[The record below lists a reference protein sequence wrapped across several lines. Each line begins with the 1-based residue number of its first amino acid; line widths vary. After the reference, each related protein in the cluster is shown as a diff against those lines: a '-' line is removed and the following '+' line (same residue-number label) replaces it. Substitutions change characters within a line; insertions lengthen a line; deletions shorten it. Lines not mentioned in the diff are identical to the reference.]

1 MKWKTVLILG
11 LLAFSGGCV
20 PVVSKTLLKEA
31 QTIPFRELSSEP
43 EEYKG
48 KTVILG
54 GIILDVKVEKEKTIL
69 EVLQVP
75 ASPYERP
82 KDMEKSEGRFIVEY
96 PSFLDPAIYTKGK
109 AITVGGVVKGKEVG
123 KIGERELVYPLIEG
137 KEIYLWPVEEK
148 EMRCVFEGWPSVLM
162 PFPRCWC
169 P

>member
-1 MKWKTVLILG
+1 MKWKTIFLLG
-11 LLAFSGGCV
+11 LLSTAWSCV
-20 PVVSKTLLKEA
+20 AVVSKTLLKEA
-31 QTIPFRELSSEP
+31 QMIPFRELSSEP
-43 EEYKG
+43 EKFRG

-54 GIILDVKVEKEKTIL
+54 GIILDLKVEKEKTIL

-75 ASPYERP
+75 ASAYERP

-96 PSFLDPAIYTKGK
+96 PSFLDPEVYKKGK
-109 AITVGGVVKGKEVG
+109 AITVGGVIKEKEIG

-137 KEIYLWPVEEK
+137 KEIYLWPPEEK
-148 EMRCVFEGWPSVLM
+148 EMRCEIWGWPSVLM